1 MHMRLWCT
9 RHAPLMLH
17 TTRTTYAA
25 HDTHHLWCTRHARL
39 MQSHTQQPQH
49 MHSNACCFWCT
60 TQCMHKKGYVVTMH
74 KHLHNTC
81 TLYDTQRMHNVCTT
95 YAQQLSHVPYERVR
109 SHMNESCPIWTS
121 HVACERVMS
130 HRSQPPLTGPLF
142 TQQPQ
147 TQQPHTQQ
155 PHTQNPPNQYT
166 CTHTTTTHTATTH
179 TATTHTIRYPDYRV
193 DTTNVHLAVACVSQM
208 N

>member
-49 MHSNACCFWCT
+49 MLSNACCFWCT

-95 YAQQLSHVPYERVR
+95 YAQQLSHVPYERVM
-109 SHMNESCPIWTS
+109 SHVNESCHIDHNHHSLDHCS
-121 HVACERVMS
+121 HNKHKHNNHTHNNHTHKTHPNNIHA
-130 HRSQPPLTGPLF
+130 H
-142 TQQPQ
+142 

-155 PHTQNPPNQYT
+155 PHTQQP
-166 CTHTTTTHTATTH
+166 HT
-179 TATTHTIRYPDYRV
+179 
-193 DTTNVHLAVACVSQM
+193 Q
-208 N
+208 